1 MKLKPLGDNI
11 VVKGVSKE
19 ETTQSGIILPETVDK
34 EKPEQGEVIAVGPG
48 KILESGSRSA
58 MEVKVG
64 DRIIFK
70 KYSPDEFKLDGTE
83 VLVLSQSDV
92 IAILE

>member
-1 MKLKPLGDNI
+1 MKLKPLSDNI
-11 VVKGVSKE
+11 VIKAISKE
-19 ETTQSGIILPETVDK
+19 EVTKSGIIIPDTVDK

-48 KILESGSRSA
+48 KLLESGQRAA

-64 DRIIFK
+64 DKIIFK
-70 KYSPDEFKLDGTE
+70 KYSPDELKLDKEE
-83 VLVLSQSDV
+83 VLVLKQEDV